1 MQKMLKIARPY
12 TLAVALCGL
21 LVGAGQAMADEAIK
35 PVGASGEAA
44 QHEGCVPGKGRGGKH
59 RPQISSEEKAKIDA
73 MSQDERKAYFKQKR
87 EEWKQNH
94 PEGRPRGGEGSGDFP
109 PPPPPGEA

>member
-12 TLAVALCGL
+12 TMAVALCGL
-21 LVGAGQAMADEAIK
+21 LAGAGQAMANEATK
-35 PVGASGEAA
+35 PVGASVEAA
-44 QHEGCVPGKGRGGKH
+44 QHEGCVSGKGRGGKH
-59 RPQISSEEKAKIDA
+59 RPHLSAEEKAKIDG

-94 PEGRPRGGEGSGDFP
+94 PEGRPRGGDGSGDV
-109 PPPPPGEA
+109 PPPPPGEE